1 MRETAGR
8 WWGPHFTRLVSGLL
22 ASVALLVA
30 VVGVAVLAFL
40 LPSIG
45 SGVADPWSVVALVVF
60 LVTVVVVAVL
70 GARLRRAALE
80 TGRLTEEQSALR
92 RVATLVA
99 QSVPASAVFEA
110 VTQEVGLLCGGDL
123 ARMERYEED
132 GTVTGV
138 AAWARVSDQLVVG
151 TRFRLDGLSVARDVR
166 QTGAPVRVESFAG
179 ATGDIAREAHE
190 LGIRSSVGC
199 PIVVAGQLWG
209 VIAAS
214 TTRDEPF
221 PANTETQIGS
231 FTELVATAIANAQA
245 RQELQGF
252 AEEQAALRRVA
263 TLVARAAAPE
273 EVFAAVAA
281 EVGRVL
287 SADHASMARYD
298 AGGTATVVGTWSE
311 PGFETPFPVDLRLE
325 LGGWNTPTLVF
336 ETGRPARIDYGD
348 ASGAVA
354 DAAHERGIRSSV
366 GAPISVEGR
375 LWGLMGVLSTQETSL
390 PADTE
395 ARLADFTELVATAIA
410 NAESRAALTASRARI
425 VTAADTTR
433 RHLERDLHDGA
444 QQRLVSLALH
454 LRGLVQDTP
463 PQESD
468 QLRAEL
474 DQVAD
479 GLTEVLDE
487 LREIARGIHPTAL
500 AEGGLRPALKGLA
513 RRSVVPVRLEVD
525 VDERLSEPIELAA
538 YYVVAEALTN
548 ATKHADAS
556 VVDVRAE
563 TDEQVLQVRV
573 HDDGRGGAD
582 TARGTG
588 LVGLTDRVEAL
599 GGRLSLHSPPGAGT
613 TMQVALPLTA
623 AGVPGP
629 AAVATGRPD
638 HSGTDPAVGPRP
650 SGPADGG

>member
-1 MRETAGR
+1 MREMAGR
-8 WWGPHFTRLVSGLL
+8 RLGPNFTRLVGGLF

-30 VVGVAVLAFL
+30 VVGVVVVAFF
-40 LPSIG
+40 LPFTG
-45 SGVADPWSVVALVVF
+45 SGVDPWSVVVLVVL

-70 GARLRRAALE
+70 GARLRRAVLE

-138 AAWARVSDQLVVG
+138 AAWAKVSDQLVVG
-151 TRFRLDGLSVARDVR
+151 TQFHLDGLSVARDVR
-166 QTGAPVRVESFAG
+166 RTGAPVRVESFEG
-179 ATGDIAREAHE
+179 ATGDIAGEAHE

-221 PANTETQIGS
+221 PANTETQIGR

-245 RQELQGF
+245 HQELRGF
-252 AEEQAALRRVA
+252 ADEQAALRRVA

-273 EVFAAVAA
+273 EVFAVVTS

-287 SADHASMARYD
+287 SADHASMSRYD
-298 AGGTATVVGTWSE
+298 PGGTATVVGTWSA
-311 PGFETPFPVDLRLE
+311 PGAAKPFPVDLRLE
-325 LGGWNTPTLVF
+325 LGGWNTHTLVF

-348 ASGAVA
+348 ASGGVA
-354 DAAHERGIRSSV
+354 DGAHERGIRSSV

-410 NAESRAALTASRARI
+410 NAEARAALTASRARI
-425 VTAADTTR
+425 VAAADTTR
-433 RHLERDLHDGA
+433 HHIERDLHDGA
-444 QQRLVSLALH
+444 QQRLVSLALQ
-454 LRGLVQDTP
+454 LRGKVEASPPPEAGELAAEMELVGD
-463 PQESD
+463 E
-468 QLRAEL
+468 
-474 DQVAD
+474 
-479 GLTEVLDE
+479 LTEVLEE
-487 LREIARGIHPTAL
+487 LRETARGLHPSAL

-513 RRSVVPVRLEVD
+513 RRSAVPVRLDVG
-525 VDERLSEPIELAA
+525 VDERLPDPIELAA

-548 ATKHADAS
+548 TAKHADAS
-556 VVDVRAE
+556 VVDVRAAR
-563 TDEQVLQVRV
+563 DQGMLLVRV

-582 TARGTG
+582 IAHGTG
-588 LVGLTDRVEAL
+588 LIGLTDRVEAL
-599 GGRLSLHSPPGAGT
+599 GGRLSLHSPPSAGT
-613 TMQVALPLTA
+613 TMQVTLPLTA
-623 AGVPGP
+623 PGAP
-629 AAVATGRPD
+629 ESSGAVTRQPD
-638 HSGTDPAVGPRP
+638 HGGPDLAVDPRP
-650 SGPADGG
+650 SGRAHGS

>member
-1 MRETAGR
+1 MAGR
-8 WWGPHFTRLVSGLL
+8 RLGPHFTRLVSGLL

-30 VVGVAVLAFL
+30 VVGVVVLASL
-40 LPSIG
+40 LPSVG
-45 SGVADPWSVVALVVF
+45 SGVGDPWRVVALLVF
-60 LVTVVVVAVL
+60 LVTVVLVAVL
-70 GARLRRAALE
+70 GTRLRRAVLE
-80 TGRLTEEQSALR
+80 SGRLTEEQSALR

-99 QSVPASAVFEA
+99 QSVPAAAVFEA
-110 VTQEVGLLCGGDL
+110 VTQEVGLLCDADL
-123 ARMERYEED
+123 ARMERYEAD

-138 AAWARVSDQLVVG
+138 AAWARVSDELAVG
-151 TRFRLDGLSVARDVR
+151 TRFHLDGLSVARDVR
-166 QTGAPVRVESFAG
+166 QTGAPVRLESFAG
-179 ATGDIAREAHE
+179 ATGGIAREAHE

-214 TTRDEPF
+214 TTRNEPF
-221 PANTETQIGS
+221 PADTETQIGR

-245 RQELQGF
+245 RQELRGF

-273 EVFAAVAA
+273 EVFAAVTS

-287 SADHASMARYD
+287 SADIASMARYE

-311 PGFETPFPVDLRLE
+311 PGAAIPFPVDLRLE
-325 LGGWNTPTLVF
+325 LGGRNTPTLVF

-348 ASGAVA
+348 ASGAVG

-395 ARLADFTELVATAIA
+395 ARLAGFTELVATAIA
-410 NAESRAALTASRARI
+410 NAEARSALTASRARI
-425 VTAADTTR
+425 VATADTTR
-433 RHLERDLHDGA
+433 RHIERDLHDGA

-454 LRGLVQDTP
+454 LRGTVQASP
-463 PQESD
+463 PPETGA
-468 QLRAEL
+468 LAAEMDL
-474 DQVAD
+474 VAD

-487 LREIARGIHPTAL
+487 LREISRGLHPTAL

-513 RRSVVPVRLEVD
+513 RRSAVPVRLDVD
-525 VDERLSEPIELAA
+525 VDERLPEPIELAA

-548 ATKHADAS
+548 TAKHADAS

-563 TDEQVLQVRV
+563 RDEGMLRVRV

-582 TARGTG
+582 VARGTG

-599 GGRLSLHSPPGAGT
+599 GGRLSLHSPPSAGT
-613 TMQVALPLTA
+613 TMQVTLPLTA
-623 AGVPGP
+623 PGAP
-629 AAVATGRPD
+629 GSSAVGTGQPD
-638 HSGTDPAVGPRP
+638 HSGPDLAVEPRP
-650 SGPADGG
+650 SGPAHGS

>member
-1 MRETAGR
+1 MAGSR
-8 WWGPHFTRLVSGLL
+8 SGRPFTRLASGLL

-30 VVGVAVLAFL
+30 VVGVVVLALFL
-40 LPSIG
+40 RSVG

-60 LVTVVVVAVL
+60 LVTVAVVAVL
-70 GARLRRAALE
+70 AARLRRAVLE

-99 QSVPASAVFEA
+99 QSVPAAAVFEA

-151 TRFRLDGLSVARDVR
+151 TRFHLEGLSVARDVR
-166 QTGAPVRVESFAG
+166 QTGTPVRLESFAG

-221 PANTETQIGS
+221 PANTETQIGR

-245 RQELQGF
+245 RQELRGF
-252 AEEQAALRRVA
+252 ADEQAALRRVA

-273 EVFAAVAA
+273 EVFAVVTS

-287 SADHASMARYD
+287 SADHASMSRYD
-298 AGGTATVVGTWSE
+298 PDGTATVVGSWSE
-311 PGFETPFPVDLRLE
+311 PGAAIPFPVGLRLE

-348 ASGAVA
+348 ASGPVA
-354 DAAHERGIRSSV
+354 DVAHELGIRSSV

-375 LWGLMGVLSTQETSL
+375 LWGLMGVLSTQETWL

-410 NAESRAALTASRARI
+410 NAEARAALTASRARI
-425 VTAADTTR
+425 VAAADTTR
-433 RHLERDLHDGA
+433 RRIERDLHDGA

-454 LRGLVQDTP
+454 LRGTVQASP
-463 PQESD
+463 PPETGE
-468 QLRAEL
+468 LAAEMDL
-474 DQVAD
+474 VAD
-479 GLTEVLDE
+479 GLTEVIAE
-487 LREIARGIHPTAL
+487 LREIARGLHPSAL
-500 AEGGLRPALKGLA
+500 AEGGLGPALKGLA
-513 RRSVVPVRLEVD
+513 RRSAVPVRLDVG
-525 VDERLSEPIELAA
+525 VDERLPEPIELAA

-548 ATKHADAS
+548 TAKHADAS

-563 TDEQVLQVRV
+563 RDEGMLRVRV
-573 HDDGRGGAD
+573 HDDGCGGAD
-582 TARGTG
+582 MTRGTG
-588 LVGLTDRVEAL
+588 LLGLTDRVEAL

-613 TMQVALPLTA
+613 TMQVTWPLSA
-623 AGVPGP
+623 
-629 AAVATGRPD
+629 
-638 HSGTDPAVGPRP
+638 SGAPHG
-650 SGPADGG
+650 S